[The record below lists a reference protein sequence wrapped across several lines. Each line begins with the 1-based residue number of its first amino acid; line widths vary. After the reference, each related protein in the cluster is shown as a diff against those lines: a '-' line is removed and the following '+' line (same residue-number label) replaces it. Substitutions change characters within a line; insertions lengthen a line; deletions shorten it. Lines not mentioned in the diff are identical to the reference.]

1 MTIATENML
10 KAGLLF
16 GMAMALK
23 EHADAAVV
31 RLHQAR
37 LREEATLPDGVD
49 KFRRTWRR
57 KPALFVLR

>member
-1 MTIATENML
+1 MINML

-16 GMAMALK
+16 GFTLSITKRANSVVAKLK
-23 EHADAAVV
+23 QLQQE
-31 RLHQAR
+31 
-37 LREEATLPDGVD
+37 EEATLPYGVD

>member
-1 MTIATENML
+1 MSMTGDML

-16 GMAMALK
+16 GFAMAIK
-23 EHADAAVV
+23 ERSDSVISRLRKAV
-31 RLHQAR
+31 R
-37 LREEATLPDGVD
+37 REEATLPYGVD